1 MRLASF
7 RAYGF
12 RSMEDSGLCYVTA
25 DITVLAGKNESG
37 KTNVLKA
44 LELLDLSKGFGD
56 DDVCHYRDEVDPTVC
71 YDLRPTPEEIRI
83 LSETCSAGLPADDL
97 VSLRRSKSASA
108 PLFSGPL
115 WDAAVQ
121 GLLACGT
128 APDSPTAQ
136 ELVTR
141 DLVKL
146 LPTAVY
152 FDSFTDMLPDRV
164 RIADI
169 SATGPNRIVHWYC
182 RMADMDYEKLQ
193 RESDK
198 HKRLRIATL
207 ASNSFM
213 RQFREFWSQEDVDI
227 SVSCDGDEMLFT
239 VADPRHDT
247 PFRPSQRSQG
257 FRWFTSFFLSVAA
270 QAQNLPQKAVILIDE
285 PGLYLHARAQ
295 EQVLGVLEKM
305 ASQTQ
310 VVFATHS
317 PFLLDPEHLD
327 RIRLVLKDDATKCS
341 RVQNNALHGAD
352 EETLTPLIAA
362 IGLDL
367 ARSWG
372 SPARQNIIV
381 EGAADYYYLT
391 AMRDVLKVR
400 ELEANSVSVVPCV
413 GHTKAPVVASILI
426 GWGLQV
432 CVLLDDK
439 GTRSTR
445 KEFSDFGFPDAR
457 VVVVGDGLSME
468 DLVSKPDFEIL
479 VGDARPEDV
488 QANSEWAKRL
498 GGKVALG
505 LKFRQK
511 CLANE
516 ITPDQDTKKAF
527 KGLFSRLVAVFKTT
541 P

>member
-1 MRLASF
+1 LRLVSF

-12 RSMEDSGLCYVTA
+12 RSMEDSGLCYVAA

-44 LELLDLSKGFGD
+44 LELLNLSTGFDD
-56 DDVCHYRDEVDPTVC
+56 DDVCHYREDVDPTVC
-71 YDLRPTPEEIRI
+71 YDLRLTPEEIRV
-83 LSETCSAGLPADDL
+83 LSETCSVGLPADGL
-97 VSLRRSKSASA
+97 VSLRRSKSASG
-108 PLFSGPL
+108 PSFSGPL

-121 GLLACGT
+121 GLLASGK
-128 APDSPTAQ
+128 APDIRAAE
-136 ELVTR
+136 ELGAR
-141 DLVKL
+141 ELVKL

-152 FDSFTDMLPDRV
+152 FDSFTDMLPDKV

-169 SATGPNRIVHWYC
+169 STTGPNRIVHWYC
-182 RMADMDYEKLQ
+182 SMAGMDYEKLH

-198 HKRLRIATL
+198 HKRQRSAAL

-213 RQFREFWSQEDVDI
+213 GQFREFWSQEDVII
-227 SVSCDGDEMLFT
+227 SISCDGEEMLFI
-239 VADPRHDT
+239 VADPKQAT

-270 QAQNLPQKAVILIDE
+270 QAQNLPQKAIILIDE

-362 IGLDL
+362 IGLNL

-372 SPARQNIIV
+372 SPARQNVVV

-400 ELEANSVSVVPCV
+400 ELGPDSVSIVPCV

-426 GWGLQV
+426 GWGLEV

-445 KEFSDFGFPDAR
+445 KEFSRFGFPDAR
-457 VVVVGDGLSME
+457 VAVVGDGLSME
-468 DLVSKPDFEIL
+468 DLVSRPDFETLI
-479 VGDARPEDV
+479 GEARPEDV

-498 GGKVALG
+498 GDKVALG

-511 CLANE
+511 CQANE

-527 KGLFSRLVAVFKTT
+527 RGLFDRLVAALKTT